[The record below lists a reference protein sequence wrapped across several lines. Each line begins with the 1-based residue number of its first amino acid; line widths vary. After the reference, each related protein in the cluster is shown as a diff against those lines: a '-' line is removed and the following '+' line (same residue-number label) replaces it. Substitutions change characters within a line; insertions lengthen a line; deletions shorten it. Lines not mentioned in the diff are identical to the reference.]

1 MDAPTINVSSGDGSS
16 GKSNL
21 LTYAALGV
29 GALFLINSM
38 NNTNVKPI
46 ALNQDD
52 YNFLNNTGPKALQ
65 SMVDHDT
72 SPVIFTTPGNTPR
85 TPEQTAQILQ
95 ALKKRYV
102 DEAQV
107 GTLSF
112 NSNMFADAM
121 LAILD
126 ITNTDVRQQTLD
138 LFVKMFDLY
147 SQIWLSTVTATC
159 NSVAAITKAAGEEI
173 NNAEECTEWTWAKK
187 TDYTSSQTSTTNT
200 TVSTRASSTKVLFG
214 ILGSGGSAT
223 TMHNTIKTENLTES
237 ETIQFIPTCT
247 SKQVNLAAVEAI
259 LIAQGAAL
267 KSVYDPL
274 RAVIALAPYIPKPN
288 ANKIAGVGKTV
299 LLGYDSNSDAPAIAA
314 ISDAPAVTGSIQ
326 LI

>member
-1 MDAPTINVSSGDGSS
+1 MDAPTINVSSGNESN

-21 LTYAALGV
+21 LTYAALGL

-38 NNTNVKPI
+38 GNTNVKPI

-52 YNFLNNTGPKALQ
+52 YNFLNNTGPQALQ

-85 TPEQTAQILQ
+85 TPEQTAKILQ
-95 ALKKRYV
+95 ALNKRYI

-112 NSNMFADAM
+112 SSNIFADAM

-126 ITNTDVRQQTLD
+126 IDNTDVRQQTLD

-187 TDYTSSQTSTTNT
+187 TEYTSSQTSITNT
-200 TVSTRASSTKVLFG
+200 KVSTKASSTKVLFG
-214 ILGSGGSAT
+214 ILGSKGTAA
-223 TMHNTIKTENLTES
+223 TMHHTIKTENLAES

-274 RAVIALAPYIPKPN
+274 RAVIALAPSIPKPS

-299 LLGYDSNSDAPAIAA
+299 LLGYDSNGDAPAITA
-314 ISDAPAVTGSIQ
+314 ISDTPAVTGSIQ

>member
-1 MDAPTINVSSGDGSS
+1 MDTPTINVNSGDGSN

-38 NNTNVKPI
+38 SNTDVKPI
-46 ALNQDD
+46 ALNQND
-52 YNFLNNTGPKALQ
+52 YNFLNDTGPQALQ

-85 TPEQTAQILQ
+85 TPEQTAQL
-95 ALKKRYV
+95 LESLRKRYIE
-102 DEAQV
+102 EAQV
-107 GTLSF
+107 GTLAF

-126 ITNTDVRQQTLD
+126 MTNTDVRQQTLD

-147 SQIWLSTVTATC
+147 SQIWLSTVTATS
-159 NSVAAITKAAGEEI
+159 NAVAAITKAAGEEI
-173 NNAEECTEWTWAKK
+173 NNAGECTEWTWAKK
-187 TDYTSSQTSTTNT
+187 TDFASSQTSITNT
-200 TVSTRASSTKVLFG
+200 TVSTKATSTKVLFG
-214 ILGSGGSAT
+214 ILGSGGSAK
-223 TMHNTIKTENLTES
+223 TMHNTIKTENLAES

-274 RAVIALAPYIPKPN
+274 RAVIALAPYIPTHKD
-288 ANKIAGVGKTV
+288 NKIAGVGKTV
-299 LLGYDSNSDAPAIAA
+299 LLSYDANSDAPAIAA

>member
-1 MDAPTINVSSGDGSS
+1 MDTPTINVNAGDGSNS
-16 GKSNL
+16 KSNL

-38 NNTNVKPI
+38 SNTNVKPI
-46 ALNQDD
+46 ALNKND
-52 YNFLNNTGPKALQ
+52 YEFLNDTGPRTLQ
-65 SMVDHDT
+65 SMVDNDA

-85 TPEQTAQILQ
+85 TPEQTAKL
-95 ALKKRYV
+95 LESLRKRYI
-102 DEAQV
+102 DDAQV
-107 GTLSF
+107 GTLTF

-126 ITNTDVRQQTLD
+126 ITNMDVRQQTLD

-173 NNAEECTEWTWAKK
+173 NNAQECTEWTWAKK
-187 TDYTSSQTSTTNT
+187 TDFTSSQTSITNT
-200 TVSTRASSTKVLFG
+200 TVSTKASSTKVLFG
-214 ILGSGGSAT
+214 ILGSRGSAS

-237 ETIQFIPTCT
+237 ETIQFIPMCT
-247 SKQVNLAAVEAI
+247 SKQINLAAVEAI

-274 RAVIALAPYIPKPN
+274 RAVIALAPYIPAPKS
-288 ANKIAGVGKTV
+288 NKKARVGKTV
-299 LLGYDSNSDAPAIAA
+299 LLSYDANNDAPAIAA